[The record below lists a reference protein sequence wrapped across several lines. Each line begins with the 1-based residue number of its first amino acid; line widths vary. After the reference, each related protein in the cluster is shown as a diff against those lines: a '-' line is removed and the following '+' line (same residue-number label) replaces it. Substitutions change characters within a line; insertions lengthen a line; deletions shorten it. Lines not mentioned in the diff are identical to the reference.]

1 MQKEKKPL
9 KYYFIFY
16 TQSLIFYYKMC
27 KEHLF
32 YSAMLTKHTNIVI
45 RSGGIMESKIQMRTF
60 LYSIC
65 VNNLLLLGM

>member
-1 MQKEKKPL
+1 
-9 KYYFIFY
+9 
-16 TQSLIFYYKMC
+16 MC
-27 KEHLF
+27 EEHLF

-45 RSGGIMESKIQMRTF
+45 RSGGIMESKIQIRTF